1 MNLLSYL
8 SNLLCIKKFWQ
19 EWKNKRAMNLLGE
32 PILVAQAG
40 NWFVN
45 HDQTTLDQEFYEC
58 LN

>member
-19 EWKNKRAMNLLGE
+19 VWKNKIAMNLLGK
-32 PILVAQAG
+32 PILGAQAG